1 DSNGNDGSNQGSQAT
16 VPATVRLDAPTR
28 TLIPG
33 SQVSV
38 EIILQQRQKVVVL
51 NTEAIVRSE
60 SKPFVWIR
68 DSQGKA
74 QKRSVTLGLEG
85 LTQVEVTSGLRPG
98 DSVVTPPS
106 EPSLKPGTPIQEEK
120 TTNNKEKTEGEDM

>member
-1 DSNGNDGSNQGSQAT
+1 VN
-16 VPATVRLDAPTR
+16 
-28 TLIPG
+28 
-33 SQVSV
+33 V

-51 NTEAIVRSE
+51 NTEVIVRSE

-85 LTQVEVTSGLRPG
+85 LTQVEITSGLRPG
-98 DSVVTPPS
+98 DSVVIPPP

-120 TTNNKEKTEGEDM
+120 TNKKHKKEEKKEGQDGE